1 MKKLLLFSALLI
13 FACSSDL
20 FAQDYMKMRK
30 KQLRIEHQKKL
41 NLIDSLSQ
49 ELSLSNKKSQ
59 NLQSDLNNSSN
70 DLTLTSDSLKN
81 SNFEINQLEVKL
93 LASKNELS
101 LLGLEIDNL
110 VKESSNKTDLI
121 SNKNLLI
128 DSLRT
133 SNLGLITDKNLQ
145 IDSLRTSLI
154 NISNEKIDL
163 VSEDLS
169 KTTIIRALEKQNES
183 LLSDSNKNFVKY
195 IKKHMLRGYN
205 DLIYVKGVIKE
216 IQQENYD
223 NYFVIQVTNGILKGK
238 EIEVYLQNGDES
250 LKIDEPG
257 AHDINYISFNDFEYG
272 RDEGRV
278 INLIVIKNYIYWEN
292 LSDGYMNNKKLAYKP
307 ILIWK

>member
-1 MKKLLLFSALLI
+1 MKKLLLLSALLI

-59 NLQSDLNNSSN
+59 NLQSDLNKSSN
-70 DLTLTSDSLKN
+70 DLILTLDSLKN
-81 SNFEINQLEVKL
+81 SNLEITQLEVKL

-110 VKESSNKTDLI
+110 VKESSNKTNLI
-121 SNKNLLI
+121 SNKNLL
-128 DSLRT
+128 
-133 SNLGLITDKNLQ
+133 

-163 VSEDLS
+163 VTENLS

-278 INLIVIKNYIYWEN
+278 INLIAIKNYIYWEN

>member
-1 MKKLLLFSALLI
+1 MKKLLLLSALLI

-41 NLIDSLSQ
+41 KLIDSLSQ

-110 VKESSNKTDLI
+110 VKESSNKTNLI
-121 SNKNLLI
+121 SN
-128 DSLRT
+128 
-133 SNLGLITDKNLQ
+133 KNLQ

-272 RDEGRV
+272 SDEGRV

>member
-1 MKKLLLFSALLI
+1 MKKLLLLSALLI

-41 NLIDSLSQ
+41 KLIDSLSQ

-110 VKESSNKTDLI
+110 VKESSNKTNLI
-121 SNKNLLI
+121 SN
-128 DSLRT
+128 
-133 SNLGLITDKNLQ
+133 KNLQ

>member
-1 MKKLLLFSALLI
+1 
-13 FACSSDL
+13 
-20 FAQDYMKMRK
+20 MKMRK

-41 NLIDSLSQ
+41 KLIDSLSQ

-110 VKESSNKTDLI
+110 VKESSNKTNLI
-121 SNKNLLI
+121 SN
-128 DSLRT
+128 
-133 SNLGLITDKNLQ
+133 KNLQ

>member
-1 MKKLLLFSALLI
+1 M
-13 FACSSDL
+13 
-20 FAQDYMKMRK
+20 
-30 KQLRIEHQKKL
+30 
-41 NLIDSLSQ
+41 
-49 ELSLSNKKSQ
+49 
-59 NLQSDLNNSSN
+59 
-70 DLTLTSDSLKN
+70 
-81 SNFEINQLEVKL
+81 
-93 LASKNELS
+93 
-101 LLGLEIDNL
+101 LGLEIDNL

-133 SNLGLITDKNLQ
+133 S
-145 IDSLRTSLI
+145 LI

-169 KTTIIRALEKQNES
+169 KTTIIRVLEKQNES

>member
-1 MKKLLLFSALLI
+1 MKKLLLLSALLLLA
-13 FACSSDL
+13 FSSDL

-41 NLIDSLSQ
+41 KLIDSLSQ

>member
-1 MKKLLLFSALLI
+1 MKKLILLSALLI

-41 NLIDSLSQ
+41 KLIDSLSQ

-110 VKESSNKTDLI
+110 VKESSNKTNLI
-121 SNKNLLI
+121 SN
-128 DSLRT
+128 
-133 SNLGLITDKNLQ
+133 KNLQ

>member
-1 MKKLLLFSALLI
+1 MKKLHLLSALLLL
-13 FACSSDL
+13 ACSSDL

-30 KQLRIEHQKKL
+30 KQLRIEHQKKI

-110 VKESSNKTDLI
+110 VKESSNKTNLI
-121 SNKNLLI
+121 SN
-128 DSLRT
+128 
-133 SNLGLITDKNLQ
+133 KNLQ